1 MKKIWKTPAI
11 LTNAILLVLIA
22 LCSIVFIVTKP
33 EVQPKN
39 VFLLMM
45 YALSSA
51 MLWFSALALISLLIS
66 NFTSIQLSYVT
77 KIVFRVLAGIVFG
90 LMVFSPVIFSI
101 PIHLFKV
108 IVSLLLVVAI
118 MMPMAIGVFGFLYG
132 LSWAQTKVQIR
143 VDEKDG
149 KGDKDDKDDKDSKDG
164 KDEDLL
170 ADGSSHPKTSQK
182 TSSKANESSLPG
194 NYHETL
200 SKDADTNKDK

>member
-33 EVQPKN
+33 EVQPEN

-143 VDEKDG
+143 VD
-149 KGDKDDKDDKDSKDG
+149 DKDD

-182 TSSKANESSLPG
+182 ASSKANESSLSG
-194 NYHETL
+194 NHHEAL
-200 SKDADTNKDK
+200 LKDTNTDK

>member
-33 EVQPKN
+33 EVQPEN
-39 VFLLMM
+39 IFLLMM

-132 LSWAQTKVQIR
+132 LSWAQTKMQIR
-143 VDEKDG
+143 VGEKD
-149 KGDKDDKDDKDSKDG
+149 S

-182 TSSKANESSLPG
+182 ASSKANESSLSG
-194 NYHETL
+194 NHHEAL
-200 SKDADTNKDK
+200 LKDTNTDK

>member
-33 EVQPKN
+33 EVQPEN

-143 VDEKDG
+143 IDEKDS
-149 KGDKDDKDDKDSKDG
+149 KGD

-170 ADGSSHPKTSQK
+170 ADGSSQPKTSQK

-194 NYHETL
+194 NYHEAL
-200 SKDADTNKDK
+200 LKDTNTDK

>member
-33 EVQPKN
+33 EVQPEN

-66 NFTSIQLSYVT
+66 NFTSVQLSYVT

-132 LSWAQTKVQIR
+132 LSWAQTKMQIR
-143 VDEKDG
+143 VGEKD
-149 KGDKDDKDDKDSKDG
+149 S

-170 ADGSSHPKTSQK
+170 ADGSSQPKTSQK

>member
-33 EVQPKN
+33 EVQPEN

-66 NFTSIQLSYVT
+66 NFASIQLSYVT
-77 KIVFRVLAGIVFG
+77 KIVFRVLAGIIFG
-90 LMVFSPVIFSI
+90 LMIFSPVIFSI
-101 PIHLFKV
+101 PIRLFKV

-143 VDEKDG
+143 VDEKDS
-149 KGDKDDKDDKDSKDG
+149 KDSKDDKG
-164 KDEDLL
+164 EDLL
-170 ADGSSHPKTSQK
+170 ADSSSQPKTSQK
-182 TSSKANESSLPG
+182 TSSKASESSLPG
-194 NYHETL
+194 NYHEAL
-200 SKDADTNKDK
+200 LKDTNTDK

>member
-33 EVQPKN
+33 EVQPEN

-132 LSWAQTKVQIR
+132 LSWAQTKMQIR
-143 VDEKDG
+143 VGEKD
-149 KGDKDDKDDKDSKDG
+149 S

-170 ADGSSHPKTSQK
+170 ADSSSHPKTSQK

>member
-33 EVQPKN
+33 EVQPEN

-45 YALSSA
+45 YALSAA

-66 NFTSIQLSYVT
+66 NFASIQLSYVT

-90 LMVFSPVIFSI
+90 LMIFSPVIFSI
-101 PIHLFKV
+101 PVHLFKV

-143 VDEKDG
+143 VD
-149 KGDKDDKDDKDSKDG
+149 DKDD

-170 ADGSSHPKTSQK
+170 ADGSSQHKTSQK

>member
-33 EVQPKN
+33 EVQPEN

-77 KIVFRVLAGIVFG
+77 KIVFRVLAGVVFG

-101 PIHLFKV
+101 PVHLFKV

-132 LSWAQTKVQIR
+132 LSWAQTKMQIR
-143 VDEKDG
+143 VDE
-149 KGDKDDKDDKDSKDG
+149 S

-182 TSSKANESSLPG
+182 ASSKANESSLPG

-200 SKDADTNKDK
+200 SKDVDTNKDK

>member
-33 EVQPKN
+33 EVQPEN

-51 MLWFSALALISLLIS
+51 MLWFSAMALISLLIS

-90 LMVFSPVIFSI
+90 LMVFSPVIFSV

-132 LSWAQTKVQIR
+132 LSWAQTKIQIR
-143 VDEKDG
+143 VDEKDN
-149 KGDKDDKDDKDSKDG
+149 KGD

-170 ADGSSHPKTSQK
+170 ADGSSQHKTSQK
-182 TSSKANESSLPG
+182 TSSKASESSLPG

>member
-33 EVQPKN
+33 EVQPEN

-66 NFTSIQLSYVT
+66 NFASIQLSYVT

-143 VDEKDG
+143 VDEKDS
-149 KGDKDDKDDKDSKDG
+149 KDSKDDKG
-164 KDEDLL
+164 EDLL
-170 ADGSSHPKTSQK
+170 ADSSSQPKTSQK
-182 TSSKANESSLPG
+182 TSSKASESSLPG
-194 NYHETL
+194 NYHEAL
-200 SKDADTNKDK
+200 LKDTNTDK

>member
-33 EVQPKN
+33 EVQPEN

-51 MLWFSALALISLLIS
+51 MLWFSALALISFLIS

-143 VDEKDG
+143 IDEKDS
-149 KGDKDDKDDKDSKDG
+149 KGD

-170 ADGSSHPKTSQK
+170 ADGSSQPKTSQK
-182 TSSKANESSLPG
+182 TSSKASESSLPG
-194 NYHETL
+194 NYHEAL
-200 SKDADTNKDK
+200 LKDTNTDK

>member
-33 EVQPKN
+33 EVQPEN

-51 MLWFSALALISLLIS
+51 MLWFSAMALISLLIS

-101 PIHLFKV
+101 PIPLFKV

-132 LSWAQTKVQIR
+132 LSWAQTKMQIR
-143 VDEKDG
+143 VD
-149 KGDKDDKDDKDSKDG
+149 DKDD

-170 ADGSSHPKTSQK
+170 ADGSSQPKTSQK
-182 TSSKANESSLPG
+182 TSSKASESSLPS
-194 NYHETL
+194 NYHEAL
-200 SKDADTNKDK
+200 LKDTNTDK

>member
-33 EVQPKN
+33 EVQPEN

-90 LMVFSPVIFSI
+90 LMVFSPVIFSV

-143 VDEKDG
+143 VD
-149 KGDKDDKDDKDSKDG
+149 DKDSKGDKG
-164 KDEDLL
+164 EDLL
-170 ADGSSHPKTSQK
+170 ADGSSQPKTSQK
-182 TSSKANESSLPG
+182 TSSKASESSLPG

>member
-33 EVQPKN
+33 EVQPEN

-132 LSWAQTKVQIR
+132 LSWAQTKMQIR
-143 VDEKDG
+143 VGEKD
-149 KGDKDDKDDKDSKDG
+149 S

-170 ADGSSHPKTSQK
+170 ADSSSHPKTSQK
-182 TSSKANESSLPG
+182 ASSKANESSLPG
-194 NYHETL
+194 NYYETL
-200 SKDADTNKDK
+200 SKDADINKDK

>member
-33 EVQPKN
+33 EVQPEN

-132 LSWAQTKVQIR
+132 LSWAQTKMQIR
-143 VDEKDG
+143 VGE
-149 KGDKDDKDDKDSKDG
+149 KDSKDSKDS

-170 ADGSSHPKTSQK
+170 ADGSSQYKTPP
-182 TSSKANESSLPG
+182 KANESSLPG

-200 SKDADTNKDK
+200 SKDADINKDK

>member
-33 EVQPKN
+33 EVQPEN

-143 VDEKDG
+143 VD
-149 KGDKDDKDDKDSKDG
+149 DKDD

-170 ADGSSHPKTSQK
+170 ADGSSQPKTSQK
-182 TSSKANESSLPG
+182 TSSKASESSLPG
-194 NYHETL
+194 NYHEAL
-200 SKDADTNKDK
+200 LKDTNTDK

>member
-33 EVQPKN
+33 EVQPEN

-132 LSWAQTKVQIR
+132 LSWAQTKMQIR
-143 VDEKDG
+143 VDEKDN
-149 KGDKDDKDDKDSKDG
+149 KGD

-200 SKDADTNKDK
+200 SKNTDTNKDK

>member
-33 EVQPKN
+33 EVQPEN

-90 LMVFSPVIFSI
+90 LMVFSPVIFGI

-143 VDEKDG
+143 IDEKDS
-149 KGDKDDKDDKDSKDG
+149 KGDKG
-164 KDEDLL
+164 EDLL
-170 ADGSSHPKTSQK
+170 ADGSSQPKTSQK
-182 TSSKANESSLPG
+182 TSSKASESSLPS
-194 NYHETL
+194 NYHEAL
-200 SKDADTNKDK
+200 LKDTNTDK

>member
-33 EVQPKN
+33 EVQPEN

-132 LSWAQTKVQIR
+132 LSWAQTKMQIR
-143 VDEKDG
+143 VGEKD
-149 KGDKDDKDDKDSKDG
+149 S

-170 ADGSSHPKTSQK
+170 ADSSSHPKASQK
-182 TSSKANESSLPG
+182 ASSKANESSLPG

-200 SKDADTNKDK
+200 SKDADINKDK

>member
-33 EVQPKN
+33 EVQPEN

-132 LSWAQTKVQIR
+132 LSWAQTKMQIR
-143 VDEKDG
+143 VGER
-149 KGDKDDKDDKDSKDG
+149 DSKDG
-164 KDEDLL
+164 KGEDLL
-170 ADGSSHPKTSQK
+170 ADSSSQPKTSQK
-182 TSSKANESSLPG
+182 TSSKASESSLPG
-194 NYHETL
+194 NYHEAL
-200 SKDADTNKDK
+200 LKDTNTDK

>member
-33 EVQPKN
+33 EVQPEN

-143 VDEKDG
+143 VDEKDS
-149 KGDKDDKDDKDSKDG
+149 KGDKG
-164 KDEDLL
+164 EDLL
-170 ADGSSHPKTSQK
+170 ADGSSQPKTSQK
-182 TSSKANESSLPG
+182 TSSKASESSLPG

>member
-132 LSWAQTKVQIR
+132 LSWAQTKMQIR
-143 VDEKDG
+143 VGEKD
-149 KGDKDDKDDKDSKDG
+149 S

-170 ADGSSHPKTSQK
+170 ADSSSHPKTSQK
-182 TSSKANESSLPG
+182 ASSKANESSLPG

-200 SKDADTNKDK
+200 SKDADINKDK

>member
-132 LSWAQTKVQIR
+132 LSWAQTKMQIR
-143 VDEKDG
+143 VGE
-149 KGDKDDKDDKDSKDG
+149 KDSKDG

-200 SKDADTNKDK
+200 SKNTDTNKDK

>member
-33 EVQPKN
+33 EVQPEN

-143 VDEKDG
+143 VDD
-149 KGDKDDKDDKDSKDG
+149 

-170 ADGSSHPKTSQK
+170 ADGSSQPKTSQK
-182 TSSKANESSLPG
+182 ASSKANESSLSG
-194 NYHETL
+194 NHHEAL
-200 SKDADTNKDK
+200 LKDTNTDK

>member
-33 EVQPKN
+33 EVQPEN

-45 YALSSA
+45 YALSPA

-132 LSWAQTKVQIR
+132 LSWAQTKMQIR
-143 VDEKDG
+143 VGE
-149 KGDKDDKDDKDSKDG
+149 KDSKDG

-170 ADGSSHPKTSQK
+170 ADGSSQHRTSQK
-182 TSSKANESSLPG
+182 ASPKASESSLPG
-194 NYHETL
+194 NYHEAL

>member
-1 MKKIWKTPAI
+1 MKKICKTPAI

-33 EVQPKN
+33 EVQPEN

-90 LMVFSPVIFSI
+90 LMVFSPVIFGI

-143 VDEKDG
+143 IDEKDS
-149 KGDKDDKDDKDSKDG
+149 KGDKGYKG
-164 KDEDLL
+164 EDLL
-170 ADGSSHPKTSQK
+170 ADGSSQPKTSQK
-182 TSSKANESSLPG
+182 TSSKASESSLPG
-194 NYHETL
+194 NYHEAL
-200 SKDADTNKDK
+200 LKDTNTDK

>member
-33 EVQPKN
+33 EVQPEN

-132 LSWAQTKVQIR
+132 LSWAQTKMQIR
-143 VDEKDG
+143 VGEKD
-149 KGDKDDKDDKDSKDG
+149 S

-170 ADGSSHPKTSQK
+170 ADSSSHPKTSQK
-182 TSSKANESSLPG
+182 ASSKANESSLPG

-200 SKDADTNKDK
+200 SKDVDTNKDK

>member
-11 LTNAILLVLIA
+11 FTNAILLVLIA

-33 EVQPKN
+33 EVQPEN

-132 LSWAQTKVQIR
+132 LSWAQTKMQIR
-143 VDEKDG
+143 VGEKDE
-149 KGDKDDKDDKDSKDG
+149 

-170 ADGSSHPKTSQK
+170 ADGSSQHKTSQK

>member
-33 EVQPKN
+33 EVQPEN

-66 NFTSIQLSYVT
+66 NFTNIQLSYVT

-143 VDEKDG
+143 VD
-149 KGDKDDKDDKDSKDG
+149 DKDD

-170 ADGSSHPKTSQK
+170 ADGSSQPKTSQK
-182 TSSKANESSLPG
+182 TSSKASESSLPS
-194 NYHETL
+194 NYHEAL
-200 SKDADTNKDK
+200 LKDTNTDK

>member
-33 EVQPKN
+33 EVQPEN

-66 NFTSIQLSYVT
+66 NFTSVQLSYVT
-77 KIVFRVLAGIVFG
+77 KIIFRVLAGIVFG
-90 LMVFSPVIFSI
+90 LMVFSPIIFSI

-143 VDEKDG
+143 VGE
-149 KGDKDDKDDKDSKDG
+149 

-170 ADGSSHPKTSQK
+170 ADSSSQPKTSQK
-182 TSSKANESSLPG
+182 TSSKASESSLPG

-200 SKDADTNKDK
+200 SKDVDTNKDK

>member
-33 EVQPKN
+33 EVQPEN

-132 LSWAQTKVQIR
+132 LSWAQTKMQIR
-143 VDEKDG
+143 VGEKD
-149 KGDKDDKDDKDSKDG
+149 S

-170 ADGSSHPKTSQK
+170 ADSSSHPKTSQK
-182 TSSKANESSLPG
+182 ASSKANESSLPG

-200 SKDADTNKDK
+200 SKDADINKDK

>member
-33 EVQPKN
+33 EVQPEN

-66 NFTSIQLSYVT
+66 NFTSVQLSYVT

-132 LSWAQTKVQIR
+132 LSWAQTKMQIR
-143 VDEKDG
+143 VDEKD
-149 KGDKDDKDDKDSKDG
+149 S

-182 TSSKANESSLPG
+182 ASSKANESSLPG
-194 NYHETL
+194 NYHEAL

>member
-11 LTNAILLVLIA
+11 FTNAILLVLIA

-33 EVQPKN
+33 EVQPEN

-132 LSWAQTKVQIR
+132 LSWAQTKMQIR
-143 VDEKDG
+143 VGEKD
-149 KGDKDDKDDKDSKDG
+149 S

-170 ADGSSHPKTSQK
+170 ADGSSQHKTSQK

>member
-33 EVQPKN
+33 EVQPEN

-90 LMVFSPVIFSI
+90 LMVFSPVIFSV

-143 VDEKDG
+143 IDEKDS
-149 KGDKDDKDDKDSKDG
+149 KGDKG
-164 KDEDLL
+164 EDLL
-170 ADGSSHPKTSQK
+170 ADGSSQPKTSQK
-182 TSSKANESSLPG
+182 TSSKASESSLPG
-194 NYHETL
+194 NYHEAL
-200 SKDADTNKDK
+200 SKDAETNKDK

>member
-33 EVQPKN
+33 EVQPEN

-132 LSWAQTKVQIR
+132 LSWAQTKMQIR
-143 VDEKDG
+143 VDE
-149 KGDKDDKDDKDSKDG
+149 

-182 TSSKANESSLPG
+182 ASSKANESSLPG

-200 SKDADTNKDK
+200 LKDVDINKDK

>member
-33 EVQPKN
+33 EVQPEN

-132 LSWAQTKVQIR
+132 LSWAQTKMQIR
-143 VDEKDG
+143 VGE
-149 KGDKDDKDDKDSKDG
+149 KDSKDG

-200 SKDADTNKDK
+200 SKNTDTNKDK

>member
-33 EVQPKN
+33 EVQPEN

-132 LSWAQTKVQIR
+132 LSWAQTKMQIR
-143 VDEKDG
+143 VGEKD
-149 KGDKDDKDDKDSKDG
+149 S

-170 ADGSSHPKTSQK
+170 ADSSSHPKTFQK
-182 TSSKANESSLPG
+182 ASSKANESSLPG

-200 SKDADTNKDK
+200 SKDADINKDK

>member
-33 EVQPKN
+33 EVQPEN

-118 MMPMAIGVFGFLYG
+118 MMPMGIGVFGFLYG
-132 LSWAQTKVQIR
+132 LSWAQTKMQIR
-143 VDEKDG
+143 V
-149 KGDKDDKDDKDSKDG
+149 DDKDSKGDKG
-164 KDEDLL
+164 EDLL
-170 ADGSSHPKTSQK
+170 ADGSSQPKTSQK
-182 TSSKANESSLPG
+182 TSSKASESSLPG
-194 NYHETL
+194 NYHEAL
-200 SKDADTNKDK
+200 LKDTNTDK

>member
-51 MLWFSALALISLLIS
+51 MLWFSAMALISLLIS

-132 LSWAQTKVQIR
+132 LSWAQTKMQIR
-143 VDEKDG
+143 VGEKD
-149 KGDKDDKDDKDSKDG
+149 S

-182 TSSKANESSLPG
+182 ASSKANESSLSG
-194 NYHETL
+194 NHHEAL
-200 SKDADTNKDK
+200 LKDTNTDK